1 MPAKREGTMT
11 DPELVSESCACCG
24 SALRAMFDRRRF
36 LRGAGAAGLLTAAPG
51 LAIAAPKYKF
61 EAMVLSC
68 IDPRFQ
74 KPVFKA
80 MTERGLKGQYSK
92 FTVAGASIGVV
103 APAFKK
109 WHKTFWD
116 NLGASVELH
125 SITKVIAINHR
136 DCGAAKIAY
145 GKEKLATRDGETEVH
160 RAAMA
165 EFRKQV
171 AEKQPKLG
179 VETYLMSLDGKME
192 TLA

>member
-1 MPAKREGTMT
+1 MSDFEQAFEPCTCCSGSFR
-11 DPELVSESCACCG
+11 PE
-24 SALRAMFDRRRF
+24 FDRRRF
-36 LRGAGAAGLLTAAPG
+36 LRGAGAAGLLATAPD

-92 FTVAGASIGVV
+92 FTVAGATIGVV

-116 NLGASVELH
+116 NLDASVELH

-145 GKEKLATRDGETEVH
+145 GKEKLATPEGETETH

-171 AEKQPKLG
+171 AEKQPKLS
-179 VETYLMSLDGKME
+179 VETCLMSLDGKME

>member
-1 MPAKREGTMT
+1 MSDLEQAF
-11 DPELVSESCACCG
+11 ESCTCCG
-24 SALRAMFDRRRF
+24 SALRGMFDRRRF
-36 LRGAGAAGLLTAAPG
+36 LHGAGAAGLLVAAPG
-51 LAIAAPKYKF
+51 LAIAGPKPKYKF

-74 KPVFKA
+74 KPVFRA

-103 APAFKK
+103 SPAFQK

-136 DCGAAKIAY
+136 DCGAARIAY
-145 GKEKLATRDGETEVH
+145 GKEKLATREGETETH

-165 EFRKQV
+165 EFRKQA

-179 VETYLMSLDGKME
+179 VETYLMALGGKME